1 MITKIHTIRQI
12 FLAAVAAVMTA
23 AAATGC
29 NSDDDP
35 RYAQNI
41 GSRVDEELLMLV
53 DRLRGP
59 VAVATRQST
68 GDYQA
73 AEEELEALIGSDKPG
88 KEIVGELLAKYPN
101 AKEKVEPL
109 DPYQI
114 TMAQEHILQGD
125 LAGAQIMYGIY
136 YAHEAS
142 PARDLGK
149 AVEYFKKAAGKS
161 VDAPTLIAECYRKGG
176 PGLSR
181 DYAEAVKWYK
191 EAAKLG
197 DKNAPELIGE
207 CYVTGGYGLKRNIRE
222 GLEWYRTAAEQDN
235 GRAMYRLGECYEYGI
250 GVEQDLKQ
258 AVEWYDKAWQNHVG
272 MGWFGIKRCFAKGS
286 PDAMT
291 LLAYLIEENATF
303 LSHPYEE
310 RFEKAAELYRRA
322 TAMKD
327 PKAAIRLAEMKVD
340 GLGGLRD
347 YFEAFELY
355 KTAAEQGDVV
365 GMVRVANCYRD
376 GTGVGRDEAKA
387 LEWYKKAADKG
398 NVDAIRNIGFIYE
411 RKDTQ
416 EALKWFR
423 LGSEKGDAGSANSIG
438 EIYERKFNDMPE
450 AVKWYQL
457 AADRGHIG
465 AQYYIA
471 DLIREGKVVGPSAN
485 GASAGAAG
493 NDAAAQFK
501 AYLELAEKNK
511 NEDAMLK
518 VAACYETGT
527 GVEQSD
533 EEAVKWYLRGLGVP
547 DKYGSTFDDLLQSL
561 GNDAAF
567 RIRNN
572 APEKADAMY
581 KLGRYYEE
589 GRGAKKNMGR
599 AAFWYYQAAFRS
611 FGVNKWAP
619 AVWYKMGEFFEK
631 GIGVDKDPHQAITCY
646 ASAGD
651 YPGAKEAVRRVRE
664 ENGIRTDFEV
674 WQEAA
679 ERGERY
685 AMANIGESYING
697 WYDAEK
703 DPEKGFEWLL
713 KAAELGHTG
722 AQYEVGN
729 YYLKGEIVPK
739 DEAEGVKWLKKASAM
754 NGDPEQPFKDAIS
767 TLGTYYIL
775 HKDYKEAIEWY
786 KKIDR
791 AFEIAR
797 CYDLLGDEDAA
808 FPWYKKAAAQESGTA
823 YILYLLGL
831 QYFYGRGTE
840 VDYAKAVRL
849 FSDAGYN
856 VGSLYHMGLCYEKG
870 LGVPQDLKKAF
881 HYFSEAPTVA
891 TNPHIEYLPEAMEKL
906 AECYE
911 LGIGV
916 EQNPAK
922 AAEVRKDADAMKRQ
936 REAVPLLGKD
946 PFNRY
951 AEF

>member
-1 MITKIHTIRQI
+1 
-12 FLAAVAAVMTA
+12 
-23 AAATGC
+23 
-29 NSDDDP
+29 
-35 RYAQNI
+35 
-41 GSRVDEELLMLV
+41 
-53 DRLRGP
+53 
-59 VAVATRQST
+59 
-68 GDYQA
+68 
-73 AEEELEALIGSDKPG
+73 
-88 KEIVGELLAKYPN
+88 
-101 AKEKVEPL
+101 
-109 DPYQI
+109 
-114 TMAQEHILQGD
+114 
-125 LAGAQIMYGIY
+125 
-136 YAHEAS
+136 
-142 PARDLGK
+142 
-149 AVEYFKKAAGKS
+149 
-161 VDAPTLIAECYRKGG
+161 
-176 PGLSR
+176 
-181 DYAEAVKWYK
+181 
-191 EAAKLG
+191 
-197 DKNAPELIGE
+197 
-207 CYVTGGYGLKRNIRE
+207 
-222 GLEWYRTAAEQDN
+222 
-235 GRAMYRLGECYEYGI
+235 
-250 GVEQDLKQ
+250 
-258 AVEWYDKAWQNHVG
+258 
-272 MGWFGIKRCFAKGS
+272 
-286 PDAMT
+286 
-291 LLAYLIEENATF
+291 
-303 LSHPYEE
+303 
-310 RFEKAAELYRRA
+310 
-322 TAMKD
+322 
-327 PKAAIRLAEMKVD
+327 
-340 GLGGLRD
+340 
-347 YFEAFELY
+347 
-355 KTAAEQGDVV
+355 
-365 GMVRVANCYRD
+365 
-376 GTGVGRDEAKA
+376 
-387 LEWYKKAADKG
+387 
-398 NVDAIRNIGFIYE
+398 
-411 RKDTQ
+411 
-416 EALKWFR
+416 
-423 LGSEKGDAGSANSIG
+423 
-438 EIYERKFNDMPE
+438 
-450 AVKWYQL
+450 
-457 AADRGHIG
+457 
-465 AQYYIA
+465 
-471 DLIREGKVVGPSAN
+471 
-485 GASAGAAG
+485 
-493 NDAAAQFK
+493 
-501 AYLELAEKNK
+501 
-511 NEDAMLK
+511 
-518 VAACYETGT
+518 
-527 GVEQSD
+527 
-533 EEAVKWYLRGLGVP
+533 
-547 DKYGSTFDDLLQSL
+547 
-561 GNDAAF
+561 
-567 RIRNN
+567 
-572 APEKADAMY
+572 MY

-651 YPGAKEAVRRVRE
+651 YPGAKEAVKRVRK

-685 AMANIGESYING
+685 AMANLGSTYING
-697 WYDAEK
+697 WYDVEK

-754 NGDPEQPFKDAIS
+754 NGDPDQPFKDAIS

-808 FPWYKKAAAQESGTA
+808 FPWYKKAAEKENGTA
-823 YILYLLGL
+823 FILYLLGL

-849 FSDAGYN
+849 FSDAGDN

-936 REAVPLLGKD
+936 RDAVPLLGKD

>member
-1 MITKIHTIRQI
+1 MMTKTKKIHSIRRL

-23 AAATGC
+23 AIVTGC
-29 NSDDDP
+29 SSDDD
-35 RYAQNI
+35 RNI
-41 GSRVDEELLMLV
+41 GARVDEELLELV

-59 VAVATRQST
+59 VVVATRQST

-73 AEEELEALIGSDKPG
+73 AEEELEALIESDKTD
-88 KEIVGELLAKYPN
+88 KEIIGELLAQYPD
-101 AKEKVEPL
+101 AKKKIEPL
-109 DPYQI
+109 DPYQLQ
-114 TMAQEHILQGD
+114 TAAEHILMGD

-142 PARDLGK
+142 PHRDLGK
-149 AVEYFKKAAGKS
+149 AVDYFKKAAGKS
-161 VDAPTLIAECYRKGG
+161 VDAPTLIAECYMRGG

-181 DYAEAVKWYK
+181 NYAEAVKWYE

-207 CYVTGGYGLKRNIRE
+207 CYITGGNGLKRNIRE
-222 GLEWYRTAAEQDN
+222 GLKWYRTAAEQGN

-291 LLAYLIEENATF
+291 LLAYLIEKNATF

-322 TAMKD
+322 TAMKA

-376 GTGVGRDEAKA
+376 GTGVGRDLEKA

-398 NVDAIRNIGFIYE
+398 NVDAIRNIGFIYVG
-411 RKDTQ
+411 KDTQ
-416 EALKWFR
+416 EALKWFH

-438 EIYERKFNDMPE
+438 QIYERTFNDMPE

-457 AADRGHIG
+457 AAERGHIG
-465 AQYYIA
+465 AQYHIA
-471 DLIREGKVVGPSAN
+471 DLIRDGKVVGQPAN

-493 NDAAAQFK
+493 ADAGASFET
-501 AYLELAEKNK
+501 YLELAEKHN
-511 NEDAMLK
+511 NLDAMLK

-527 GVEQSD
+527 GVAQSD

-547 DKYGSTFDDLLQSL
+547 DVYGATFDDLLRQFN
-561 GNDAAF
+561 GDDAF
-567 RIRNN
+567 RIRNRT
-572 APEKADAMY
+572 PERADAMY

-599 AAFWYYQAAFRS
+599 AAFWYYQAAFWS
-611 FGVNKWAP
+611 FSSNDWAG
-619 AVWYKMGEFFEK
+619 AAWYKMGEFFEK
-631 GIGVDKDPHQAITCY
+631 GIGVDKNPHQAITCY

-685 AMANIGESYING
+685 AMANLGSTYING
-697 WYDAEK
+697 WYDVEK

-754 NGDPEQPFKDAIS
+754 NGDPDQPFKDAIR

-775 HKDYKEAIEWY
+775 QKDYKEAIEWY
-786 KKIDR
+786 KKLDS

-808 FPWYKKAAAQESGTA
+808 FPWYKKAAAQESGNV

-831 QYFYGRGTE
+831 RYFYGRGTE
-840 VDYAKAVRL
+840 VDYAKATKL
-849 FSDAGYN
+849 FSDAGDS
-856 VGSLYHMGLCYEKG
+856 VGPLYHLGLCYEKG

-881 HYFSEAPTVA
+881 YYFSEAPTVA
-891 TNPHIEYLPEAMEKL
+891 TSPHIEYLPEAIEKL

-911 LGIGV
+911 NGIGV
-916 EQNPAK
+916 EKNPAK
-922 AAEVRKDADAMKRQ
+922 AAEVRKEADAMKRQ
-936 REAVPLLGKD
+936 REAFPLTDRD
-946 PFNRY
+946 PFNSY

>member
-1 MITKIHTIRQI
+1 MSKTNTLRNI

-23 AAATGC
+23 AAGC
-29 NSDDDP
+29 SSDDAG
-35 RYAQNI
+35 YAQNV
-41 GSRVDEELLMLV
+41 GSRVDEELLLLV

-59 VAVATRQST
+59 VVVAHRET

-73 AEEELEALIGSDKPG
+73 AEEELEALIESDRPDE
-88 KEIVGELLAKYPN
+88 EIVGELLAQYPN
-101 AKEKVEPL
+101 AKKKIEPL
-109 DPYQI
+109 DPYQLQ
-114 TMAQEHILQGD
+114 TAAEHILLGD

-142 PARDLGK
+142 PHRDLGK
-149 AVEYFKKAAGKS
+149 AVDYFKKAAGKS
-161 VDAPTLIAECYRKGG
+161 VDAPTLIAECYMQGG

-181 DYAEAVKWYK
+181 NYAEAVKWYE

-197 DKNAPELIGE
+197 DKNAAELIGE
-207 CYVTGGYGLKRNIRE
+207 CYITGGYGLKRNIRE
-222 GLEWYRTAAEQDN
+222 GLKWYRTAAEQGN

-272 MGWFGIKRCFAKGS
+272 MGWFGIKRCYAKGS

-376 GTGVGRDEAKA
+376 GTGVGRDLEKA

-411 RKDTQ
+411 KTDTR

-450 AVKWYQL
+450 AIKWYQL
-457 AADRGHIG
+457 AAERGHIG
-465 AQYYIA
+465 AQYHIA
-471 DLIREGKVVGPSAN
+471 DLIKEGKVVGQSEN
-485 GASAGAAG
+485 DASAGAAG
-493 NDAAAQFK
+493 ADAGAGFET
-501 AYLELAEKNK
+501 YLELAEKN
-511 NEDAMLK
+511 NNLDAMLK

-527 GVEQSD
+527 GVAQSD
-533 EEAVKWYLRGLGVP
+533 EEAIKWYLRGLGVP
-547 DKYGSTFDDLLQSL
+547 DVYGATFDDLLHQFN
-561 GNDAAF
+561 GDDAF
-567 RIRNN
+567 RIRNRT
-572 APEKADAMY
+572 PERANVMY

-599 AAFWYYQAAFRS
+599 AAFWYYQAAFWSTR
-611 FGVNKWAP
+611 VNDWAP
-619 AVWYKMGEFFEK
+619 AAWYKMGEFFEK

-664 ENGIRTDFEV
+664 ENGIRTDFEI

-679 ERGERY
+679 ERGETY
-685 AMANIGESYING
+685 AMENLGESYING
-697 WYDAEK
+697 WYDVEK

-713 KAAELGHTG
+713 KAAELGHTL
-722 AQYEVGN
+722 AQYQVGN

-739 DEAEGVKWLKKASAM
+739 DETEGVKWLKKASAM
-754 NGDPEQPFKDAIS
+754 NGDPDQPFKDAIR

-786 KKIDR
+786 KKVDS

-797 CYDLLGDEDAA
+797 CCDLLGDEAAA
-808 FPWYKKAAAQESGTA
+808 FPWYRKAAEKDSGNV

-831 QYFYGRGTE
+831 RYFYGKGTE
-840 VDYAKAVRL
+840 VDYAKATRL
-849 FSDAGYN
+849 FSDAGDN
-856 VGSLYHMGLCYEKG
+856 VGSLYHLGLCYEKG
-870 LGVPQDLKKAF
+870 LGVPQDPKKAF

-891 TNPHIEYLPEAMEKL
+891 TNPHTEYLPEALEKL

-911 LGIGV
+911 NGIGV
-916 EQNPAK
+916 EKNPAK
-922 AAEVRKDADAMKRQ
+922 AAEVKKDADAMRRQ
-936 REAVPLLGKD
+936 REAFPLPDTD